1 MANKIYRISIQAAP
15 RLRLATGA
23 SIFFTTTLTAEEGS
37 TFRAMKYNP
46 GVIVECTEP
55 NGRKTYSFH
64 DQFVRTPQVDSLE
77 ELMNELETHLLVPG
91 ETFEI
96 KYTDHWGDEVT
107 IPIEVICGEV
117 FKINGKWLRG
127 IMALRGEI
135 NTITSG
141 MYPTYWLRYQSG
153 FTIKYPEAI
162 ISYMDFPQSG
172 RAPSG
177 DFADPTAN
185 ISIELLDQL

>member
-1 MANKIYRISIQAAP
+1 MANKIYHIAIQ
-15 RLRLATGA
+15 
-23 SIFFTTTLTAEEGS
+23 SVFFTTTLTAEEGS

-55 NGRKTYSFH
+55 SGRKTYSFH

-91 ETFEI
+91 ETFEVE
-96 KYTDHWGDEVT
+96 YTDHWGDEVT
-107 IPIEVICGEV
+107 VPIEVICGEV
-117 FKINGKWLRG
+117 FGINGKWLRG
-127 IMALRGEI
+127 ILTLRREI
-135 NTITSG
+135 DTITCG
-141 MYPTYWLRYQSG
+141 MYPVGYLRYDQR
-153 FTIKYPEAI
+153 FDYNYPKCI
-162 ISYMDFPQSG
+162 DVVL
-172 RAPSG
+172 

>member
-1 MANKIYRISIQAAP
+1 MANKIYHIAIQ
-15 RLRLATGA
+15 

-91 ETFEI
+91 ETFEVT
-96 KYTDHWGDEVT
+96 YTDHWGDEVT
-107 IPIEVICGEV
+107 VPVEVLSGEV
-117 FKINGKWLRG
+117 FKINGKLLRG
-127 IMALRGEI
+127 IITLRREI
-135 NTITSG
+135 DTITSG
-141 MYPTYWLRYQSG
+141 MYPVGYLRYKSN
-153 FTIKYPEAI
+153 FEPNYPRGI
-162 ISYMDFPQSG
+162 VCYL
-172 RAPSG
+172 
-177 DFADPTAN
+177 DFADPGAN
-185 ISIELLDQL
+185 IEIPLQEQLW